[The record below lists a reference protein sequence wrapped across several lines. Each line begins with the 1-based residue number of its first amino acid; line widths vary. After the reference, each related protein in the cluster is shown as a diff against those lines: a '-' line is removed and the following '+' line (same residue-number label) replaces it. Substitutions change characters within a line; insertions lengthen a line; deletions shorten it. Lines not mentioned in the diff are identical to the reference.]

1 MIKASKKVA
10 SWSSCLF
17 FFPIE
22 FCMCC
27 FLQDVDWFLQGRTA
41 TGLVKQLSRDFMW
54 QIFDFLLGEPA
65 AAAPPCHISYMYMY
79 VVRQSASQRPRR
91 FHTSLPL
98 QCKNFFCGLKFT
110 MTSAFEKLNDPEEPH
125 DSFSRHISFS
135 RVVKQGGGP
144 PAPKRKYEP
153 AAPLGRAG
161 KPEKLLSVQTL
172 WNGSC
177 TFHLPKL
184 VFKLVLL
191 FYNSLLAAIYFHM
204 IRPYTQNM
212 FVFRFKIWQQQFSDI
227 IANKTDIFY

>member
-54 QIFDFLLGEPA
+54 QIFDFLLGEPTA
-65 AAAPPCHISYMYMY
+65 APPPCHISYMYMY
-79 VVRQSASQRPRR
+79 VVRQSASQTTAVPYK
-91 FHTSLPL
+91 FAAPMQKL
-98 QCKNFFCGLKFT
+98 FCGLKFT

-161 KPEKLLSVQTL
+161 KPEKHYSLDHVHFTYQSQLLNQS
-172 WNGSC
+172 
-177 TFHLPKL
+177 
-184 VFKLVLL
+184 
-191 FYNSLLAAIYFHM
+191 FYSTIHFQL
-204 IRPYTQNM
+204 
-212 FVFRFKIWQQQFSDI
+212 QFIS
-227 IANKTDIFY
+227 T

>member
-22 FCMCC
+22 FCMCR

-65 AAAPPCHISYMYMY
+65 AAPPPCHISYMYMY
-79 VVRQSASQRPRR
+79 VVASQLARPRR

-161 KPEKLLSVQTL
+161 KPEKLCL
-172 WNGSC
+172 GSY

-184 VFKLVLL
+184 VVKPVLL
-191 FYNSLLAAIYFHM
+191 FYNSLSAAIYFHM

-212 FVFRFKIWQQQFSDI
+212 FVVRVKIWQLQFSDI

>member
-125 DSFSRHISFS
+125 DSFSRHISF
-135 RVVKQGGGP
+135 QGRKTGGRP
-144 PAPKRKYEP
+144 PPHHKKTKPSAVAPQ
-153 AAPLGRAG
+153 GRRENLTTAF
-161 KPEKLLSVQTL
+161 VQTL
-172 WNGSC
+172 YI
-177 TFHLPKL
+177 FR
-184 VFKLVLL
+184 
-191 FYNSLLAAIYFHM
+191 SLNLE
-204 IRPYTQNM
+204 
-212 FVFRFKIWQQQFSDI
+212 
-227 IANKTDIFY
+227 